1 MSQILLEIRQPKPL
15 EILVENVPVKEG
27 KNISENFGKIS
38 NKSKQTELKWTDV
51 IGLSWVFIDP
61 LEEDWSF

>member
-1 MSQILLEIRQPKPL
+1 MNQILLEPRQPKPL

-27 KNISENFGKIS
+27 NYISEDFELNPYS
-38 NKSKQTELKWTDV
+38 NLPELKWTD
-51 IGLSWVFIDP
+51 IAGLSWVFLDP

>member
-15 EILVENVPVKEG
+15 ETLVENVPVKEG
-27 KNISENFGKIS
+27 KNISENLGKIS
-38 NKSKQTELKWTDV
+38 NTPKQPELKWTDI
-51 IGLSWVFIDP
+51 IGLSWVFMDP

>member
-1 MSQILLEIRQPKPL
+1 MNQILLEPRQPKPL

-27 KNISENFGKIS
+27 NYISEDSESIPHGNL
-38 NKSKQTELKWTDV
+38 QELKWAD
-51 IGLSWVFIDP
+51 IAGLFWIFLDP

>member
-15 EILVENVPVKEG
+15 EMLVKNVPVKEG
-27 KNISENFGKIS
+27 KNISEDFGKIS
-38 NKSKQTELKWTDV
+38 NSSKQTELKWTDV
-51 IGLSWVFIDP
+51 IGLSWVFMDP

>member
-1 MSQILLEIRQPKPL
+1 MNQILLEPRQPKPL

-27 KNISENFGKIS
+27 NYISEDFELNPH
-38 NKSKQTELKWTDV
+38 SKLPELKWTD
-51 IGLSWVFIDP
+51 IAGLSWVFLDP

>member
-15 EILVENVPVKEG
+15 EMLVENVPVKEG

-38 NKSKQTELKWTDV
+38 NKSKQPELKWTDI
-51 IGLSWVFIDP
+51 IGLSWVFMDP

>member
-15 EILVENVPVKEG
+15 EMLVENVPVKEG

-38 NKSKQTELKWTDV
+38 NKSRQSDPKWTDI
-51 IGLSWVFIDP
+51 IGLSWVFMDP